1 VAGVTDAATIGVG
14 RSVVMMN
21 LFGNGGSG
29 LKTGEEGQ
37 QEQYENCPCQ
47 LPPRDIG
54 AHH

>member
-37 QEQYENCPCQ
+37 QEQYEYCPC
-47 LPPRDIG
+47 
-54 AHH
+54 